1 MEYAFKKES
10 MSDYELSEL
19 LLSPVLSHLIEYHV
33 ELLLKEDL
41 ILFPGNQEIVE
52 TACAIEKGI
61 PNICL
66 HIKKNENIPLTLL
79 SDGYISDLFI
89 RRVVVKFANFT
100 GEERKISCGVEV
112 AYIIAT
118 VTSFN

>member
-52 TACAIEKGI
+52 TACLIEKGM
-61 PNICL
+61 PSICL